1 MVGDIRSHGLGS
13 NYLLA
18 EARLKSLVNDLQKDE
33 ATMQKYNE
41 IIQKLIDD
49 DIVEEADNSK
59 EYLQG
64 ESVITHYLPHHMVQG
79 NDGKNLRVVYEGCT
93 KTHKSKRS
101 LNECLHPGKNLVANL
116 CGILLRFRM
125 KRIAFVADIEKAY
138 LQLELNPSDRDVTRF
153 LWLKDVKKPLSKD
166 NIRELRFC
174 RVIWGII
181 SSAFLLAST
190 IMYHL
195 MSYNTPVAQDIS
207 SNLYVDNLISGT
219 DSVCS
224 AKDYYDETKMIFN
237 KAAMNMCKWVCN
249 DDTVMTHYKDE
260 DKVNE
265 TEVKV
270 LGMLWRVNT
279 DALYFHKPNIID
291 PEVVSKRSILKAISA
306 VYDPLGLV
314 SPILLQPK
322 LLLQSLWKK
331 KIDCDKEI
339 PKECMKVWRKF
350 KDDLFYI
357 GKIRIERPINSGIPH
372 YKTIQLVT
380 FTDASK
386 NAYAATVYLK
396 TSNEISSKVK
406 LVFSKTRISPIKS
419 ILTIP
424 RLELMSVL
432 VGCRASQFVSHQLNI
447 KDLKQT
453 LFTDSKCV
461 IGWCKTEKPLNR
473 FVLGRVK
480 EIRDSRIAI
489 AYVQSAENPA
499 DIASRGETAERLK
512 ESKLWWNGPGWLSTS
527 TEEIYI
533 QDYEVNE
540 EIRTA
545 VLNEMKEANSLLE
558 VSLVSNDIVEAV
570 ESPFNLNETKYSSYW
585 KLVHVSARCLRFI
598 HNCKG
603 SELITGPLFPKEIEE
618 GRNLWLRFIQ
628 QKHFPKDNGSA
639 TRDLGVYSDEK
650 IMDL

>member
-1 MVGDIRSHGLGS
+1 MFSGRLKNNREKVVEHTMLIQEDDNKIQSSFWDLETIGIKHISVEDEIDEIIDIFHSNIRQNGRRYQVSWPWKLCKS
-13 NYLLA
+13 ELPNNYLLA
-18 EARLKSLVNDLQKDE
+18 EASLKSLVNNLQKDE
-33 ATMQKYNE
+33 ATMQRYNE
-41 IIQKLIDD
+41 IIQKLIVD
-49 DIVEEADNSK
+49 DIVEDADNSK

-79 NDGKNLRVVYEGCT
+79 NDGKKLRVVYEGCA

-116 CGILLRFRM
+116 CGILLRFHM
-125 KRIAFVADIEKAY
+125 KRIAFVADIEKVY

-153 LWLKDVKKPLSKD
+153 LWLKDVKKPVSKD
-166 NIRELRFC
+166 NIRELRFY

-181 SSAFLLAST
+181 SAAFLLAST

-237 KAAMNMCKWVCN
+237 KAAMNICKWVCN

-270 LGMLWRVNT
+270 LGMMWRVNT

-322 LLLQSLWKK
+322 LLLQSLWRK
-331 KIDCDKEI
+331 KIDWDKEI
-339 PKECMKVWRKF
+339 PKEYMKVWRRF

-357 GKIRIERPINSGIPH
+357 DKIRIERPINSGIPH
-372 YKTIQLVT
+372 YETIQLVT

-424 RLELMSVL
+424 LTGAHE
-432 VGCRASQFVSHQLNI
+432 C
-447 KDLKQT
+447 
-453 LFTDSKCV
+453 TDWMQSITICV
-461 IGWCKTEKPLNR
+461 TPVEYKR
-473 FVLGRVK
+473 
-480 EIRDSRIAI
+480 S
-489 AYVQSAENPA
+489 
-499 DIASRGETAERLK
+499 
-512 ESKLWWNGPGWLSTS
+512 
-527 TEEIYI
+527 
-533 QDYEVNE
+533 
-540 EIRTA
+540 
-545 VLNEMKEANSLLE
+545 EANT
-558 VSLVSNDIVEAV
+558 
-570 ESPFNLNETKYSSYW
+570 F
-585 KLVHVSARCLRFI
+585 HRFQMC
-598 HNCKG
+598 H
-603 SELITGPLFPKEIEE
+603 
-618 GRNLWLRFIQ
+618 
-628 QKHFPKDNGSA
+628 
-639 TRDLGVYSDEK
+639 
-650 IMDL
+650 